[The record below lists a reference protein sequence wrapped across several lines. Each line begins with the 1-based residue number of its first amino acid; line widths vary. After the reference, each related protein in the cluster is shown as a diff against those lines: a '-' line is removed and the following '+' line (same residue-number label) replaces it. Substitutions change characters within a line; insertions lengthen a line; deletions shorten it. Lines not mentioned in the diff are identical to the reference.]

1 MKTNRFYVSAAG
13 LLCLSLSG
21 LFTGCETNAK
31 TGALTGAAAGAMV
44 GIMTNKDDDVLRKA
58 VIGAGIGAAAGAII
72 KARRYRETGGTEQGR
87 AYPTASRTS
96 DPNLVH
102 SPYGGHVVDVAG
114 FRSGELAIDPKT
126 NQVFRV
132 P

>member
-1 MKTNRFYVSAAG
+1 MRTNRFHVCAAG
-13 LLCLSLSG
+13 VLCLSLSG
-21 LFTGCETNAK
+21 IFTGCETNAK

-44 GIMTNKDDDVLRKA
+44 GIMTGRENDVLRKA
-58 VIGAGIGAAAGAII
+58 AIGAGIGAAAGAIL
-72 KARRYRETGGTEQGR
+72 KARRYREGGAE
-87 AYPTASRTS
+87 AVDSYPTASPTS
-96 DPNLVH
+96 QPNLVY

-114 FRSGELAIDPKT
+114 FSRGELAIDPKT